1 VRLAKTISRSRQK
14 PLEPSSALVPRAFK
28 SVIIRESQKSSVNL
42 SRPYLHR
49 KFGMSND
56 RILESG
62 NLSSTLQAIS
72 TTVHDAV
79 ESYQGDSMALL
90 ALLRQL
96 EQLHREIRDG
106 SFQDSLPENRQ
117 QLYSLL
123 KDIESEGGWPYIE
136 RMRLKAFLA
145 QLAQEANE

>member
-1 VRLAKTISRSRQK
+1 
-14 PLEPSSALVPRAFK
+14 
-28 SVIIRESQKSSVNL
+28 
-42 SRPYLHR
+42 
-49 KFGMSND
+49 MSND

-106 SFQDSLPENRQ
+106 SFQDSLPDNRQ